1 MDDTTQITLGG
12 EPETTLINVEE
23 HDKTGVVK
31 VGRST
36 QFGNPYKLKKD
47 GGNYTREESVQ
58 EYKRWFCN
66 RIQTDEDFREE
77 IESLRGEKIG
87 CYCVLTPK
95 TSTERPLDQCHGEVI
110 LAHLNGNLSC
120 DDADN

>member
-47 GGNYTREESVQ
+47 GGNYTREESV
-58 EYKRWFCN
+58 
-66 RIQTDEDFREE
+66 
-77 IESLRGEKIG
+77 
-87 CYCVLTPK
+87 
-95 TSTERPLDQCHGEVI
+95 
-110 LAHLNGNLSC
+110 
-120 DDADN
+120 